1 MSEIER
7 QKSQEQTEIVGQ
19 LKKNSAT
26 EIEELKRE
34 VEALAKSL
42 DEARQA
48 QQRMSIEVQLVKDLA
63 ETQSEQICKFKV

>member
-26 EIEELKRE
+26 EIVELKRE

-42 DEARQA
+42 YEARQA